1 MDDMAKKSA
10 SAAPAAE
17 LAQLPSLDLDELVR
31 IWKVRIGRKVP
42 LHLPRYLLVRLLAYR
57 LQAQASGNL
66 DRSLR
71 SQLEQFA
78 PEKLAAHG
86 AKTAAGVKLKPGS
99 VLVREHQGD
108 LHRVVVI
115 DSGYQWSDRTY
126 SSLSQ
131 VAFAITGT
139 KWNGPRFF
147 GFDQKSR
154 HANGG
159 DAR

>member
-71 SQLEQFA
+71 SQLEQFV
-78 PEKLAAHG
+78 PEKLAAHW
-86 AKTAAGVKLKPGS
+86 AKTAA
-99 VLVREHQGD
+99 LVVRLFSTSKNICCPICCARSDD
-108 LHRVVVI
+108 LHLKLGFGSA
-115 DSGYQWSDRTY
+115 SGIR
-126 SSLSQ
+126 
-131 VAFAITGT
+131 
-139 KWNGPRFF
+139 
-147 GFDQKSR
+147 SR
-154 HANGG
+154 KMAVN
-159 DAR
+159 

>member
-10 SAAPAAE
+10 SAAPGAE

-78 PEKLAAHG
+78 PEKLAAHR
-86 AKTAAGVKLKPGS
+86 AKSAAGGETEA
-99 VLVREHQGD
+99 RE
-108 LHRVVVI
+108 RP
-115 DSGYQWSDRTY
+115 
-126 SSLSQ
+126 
-131 VAFAITGT
+131 
-139 KWNGPRFF
+139 GPRTP
-147 GFDQKSR
+147 GRPSSGR
-154 HANGG
+154 G
-159 DAR
+159 D